1 MPTGLTV
8 KQQYQKLRQQSS
20 ISSDAVI
27 VTASAVL
34 ATESP
39 SVVTA
44 TAASPVRITTA
55 VVADRSGCKKA

>member
-1 MPTGLTV
+1 M
-8 KQQYQKLRQQSS
+8 
-20 ISSDAVI
+20 I

-44 TAASPVRITTA
+44 SAASPVIITTA
-55 VVADRSGCKKA
+55 VVEIAVVVRRRSGSGRIIDYNSSRS